1 MITYRITAYFT
12 DVGFY
17 STIFTNSFLIYLT
30 VFHIKKV
37 TGTYKKMVLAFAT
50 LGFLFS
56 LAEHIARPFAHN
68 YNEMVL
74 WFSVNDWVHSN
85 KLLQFGILFWITLYY
100 SVVAFVGILFVYRY
114 FCLFD
119 TKMAERFDGFGGS
132 LVWMGY
138 PFLPGGL
145 FCVFFYL
152 FCQAD
157 EYSDERMRQDFYEN
171 YSLNVTEVA
180 RFVMIPYSFD
190 GSIRWKDLCSLL
202 IACSLISSHYLI
214 IFYCGIKMH
223 RNMSKEL
230 EKFSV
235 NHGNLQKQ
243 FFRALVIQS
252 LGPTVFL
259 IIPAAPLVLTPF
271 VYHIANQ
278 TINIQTGWLYTFVG
292 IFPPFDSIAFMLIV
306 AEYKIVIRKRLLWF
320 LGNNSQVSTTSV
332 SSEIATKRVNPESLT
347 TSCQMDSSPA
357 SFSTPGPSS
366 HPAPA
371 NRTRKSLVESKQG
384 SLANNSDVQPNKG
397 VFPLEEKLAMQE
409 KINQQ
414 EKEIEKLNAVNL
426 EEENTWE
433 RISWLEGEIEKLTEE
448 SRTKSNTIE
457 WLDSKKEELS
467 RENRRLTVKLDK
479 ANAKN
484 KKLEAKQLQ
493 HEKELKG
500 SLVKEMTIAM
510 LDRNLLP
517 NGRLPGRSD
526 PQSAQLSRSPDHN
539 QGSRSTSPDH
549 FEQEVAGVP
558 EVSEH
563 PSTSDSQR
571 KEDSFDATGS
581 LKTESKMEKKKQK
594 TFRVRLL
601 SDDGYV
607 AFEQKESGT
616 PKVFKYPST
625 FVPRDSAGNAPGS
638 SETGSK
644 IRQKMQKAS
653 RRRLLSDESEI
664 PEVSKYPSTSGPRKR
679 KVSASIDE
687 PSRADPKAEKLN
699 RKKKRVAYQHLI
711 VSDSDE
717 SPEEDEFV
725 PVVPKGLRLCKP
737 KAEDDKKTKKEKV
750 KKEAKLKS
758 EEKENQEPKKEVKM
772 ESPPPASLQLG
783 SDSSVIDLTTESEIK
798 EQKQAFRLLQQL
810 KTDTTDGRINLNRGK
825 RTRARVNYTED

>member
-1 MITYRITAYFT
+1 
-12 DVGFY
+12 
-17 STIFTNSFLIYLT
+17 
-30 VFHIKKV
+30 
-37 TGTYKKMVLAFAT
+37 
-50 LGFLFS
+50 
-56 LAEHIARPFAHN
+56 
-68 YNEMVL
+68 
-74 WFSVNDWVHSN
+74 
-85 KLLQFGILFWITLYY
+85 
-100 SVVAFVGILFVYRY
+100 
-114 FCLFD
+114 
-119 TKMAERFDGFGGS
+119 MAEKFDEFGGS

-171 YSLNVTEVA
+171 YSLNITDVA

-190 GSIRWKDLCSLL
+190 GSIRWKDLSYLL

-252 LGPTVFL
+252 LGPTIFL

-271 VYHIANQ
+271 VYHMINQ
-278 TINIQTGWLYTFVG
+278 NMSIQTGWLYTFVG

-306 AEYKIVIRKRLLWF
+306 AEYKVVIRSETRNLLQRLVKWIHHQPPSLLPAPF
-320 LGNNSQVSTTSV
+320 LIPPPPIGLGKVWL
-332 SSEIATKRVNPESLT
+332 RVNREVLRT
-347 TSCQMDSSPA
+347 TQTYNP
-357 SFSTPGPSS
+357 T
-366 HPAPA
+366 
-371 NRTRKSLVESKQG
+371 K
-384 SLANNSDVQPNKG
+384 
-397 VFPLEEKLAMQE
+397 
-409 KINQQ
+409 

-433 RISWLEGEIEKLTEE
+433 RISWLEGEIEKLMEE
-448 SRTKSNTIE
+448 SRTKSKTIE
-457 WLDSKKEELS
+457 WLDSKKEEL
-467 RENRRLTVKLDK
+467 RLENRRLTVKLDK

-500 SLVKEMTIAM
+500 SFVREMTIAM
-510 LDRNLLP
+510 HDRNLLP

-526 PQSAQLSRSPDHN
+526 PQSAQRSRSPDHN
-539 QGSRSTSPDH
+539 QSARMTSPDL
-549 FEQEVAGVP
+549 FEQEVAGVS

-563 PSTSDSQR
+563 PSTSDSHR
-571 KEDSFDATGS
+571 KQDRVDATGS
-581 LKTESKMEKKKQK
+581 LETEPKVEEKKQK
-594 TFRVRLL
+594 TFRIRLL
-601 SDDGYV
+601 SDDGYLAV
-607 AFEQKESGT
+607 EQKESGT
-616 PKVFKYPST
+616 PKISKYPST
-625 FVPRDSAGNAPGS
+625 SVPREGAGNAPGS

-664 PEVSKYPSTSGPRKR
+664 PEVSEYPSTSGPRKR

-687 PSRADPKAEKLN
+687 LSRADPKTEKLN

-717 SPEEDEFV
+717 APEEDEFV
-725 PVVPKGLRLCKP
+725 PVISKGLRLCKP
-737 KAEDDKKTKKEKV
+737 KDDKKTKKEKV

-758 EEKENQEPKKEVKM
+758 EEKENQEPKTEVKM

-783 SDSSVIDLTTESEIK
+783 TDSIPIDLTTEIK

-810 KTDTTDGRINLNRGK
+810 KTDTTNGRVNLNPGK